1 VSKTVE
7 THRSVRRLIEVF
19 GLFAML
25 GALGWQLDAIWAWVP
40 IWFVQSW
47 LLLAVPA
54 ALHESSHSHFVVGRT
69 ANRLVGAGIG
79 LLLFFVTETYRTQ
92 HIVHH
97 ADTCGP
103 RDPEGAPYRF
113 SARWQYAGAFLGGGA
128 LYAAMLVGQSF
139 AVAAGSTP
147 DWLSSDG
154 QRRRIRIN
162 VLAWMMYMAVLVTL
176 TVIWTHAFVMLW
188 LIPVALA
195 ILGTVPFVL
204 IPEHYGATGAGPAV
218 DNSRSCRSNRFVR
231 FVYLNT
237 NMHTAH
243 HQQPA
248 VAWYDLPQAA
258 TGEIADGWTHSGY
271 LAFHRQ
277 LLSEIGRVPATAA

>member
-1 VSKTVE
+1 VD
-7 THRSVRRLIEVF
+7 THRSVRRLGEIAT
-19 GLFAML
+19 LFVVL
-25 GALGWQLDAIWAWVP
+25 GAVGWRLDAVWAWVP

-54 ALHESSHSHFVVGRT
+54 ALHESSHSHLVVGRT
-69 ANRLVGAGIG
+69 ANRVIGAGIG

-113 SARWQYAGAFLGGGA
+113 SARWQYAAAFLGGGA
-128 LYAAMLVGQSF
+128 LYAVMLVGQSF
-139 AVAAGSTP
+139 RIAAGATP
-147 DWLSSDG
+147 DWLSSGG

-162 VLAWMMYMAVLVTL
+162 VLAWVAYMAAIIAL
-176 TVIWTHAFVMLW
+176 TVMWTQAMVMLW
-188 LIPVALA
+188 LIPVAMA

-204 IPEHYGATGAGPAV
+204 IPEHYGALSAGPAV
-218 DNSRSCRSNRFVR
+218 GNSRTCRSNRFVR

-237 NMHTAH
+237 NLHTAH

-248 VAWYDLPQAA
+248 VPWHDLPQAI

-271 LAFHRQ
+271 LVFHRQ
-277 LLSEIGRVPATAA
+277 LVSEIGRVPVTTG